1 MHETDIFDEKVLGRD
16 FTEEMEMGKKIVG
29 KNKVD
34 ETANS
39 IDRLINQ
46 IDNHGMKQSML
57 DQTMSAELHCD
68 NQSEYNILGELIKVN
83 KSKTSI

>member
-46 IDNHGMKQSML
+46 IDNHGMK
-57 DQTMSAELHCD
+57 
-68 NQSEYNILGELIKVN
+68 
-83 KSKTSI
+83 